1 MVSFMQTLNILVL
14 LRSNTVAHYL
24 PLWRQQIQI
33 IIEIENFRLKF

>member
-14 LRSNTVAHYL
+14 LRSNTVTQYL

-33 IIEIENFRLKF
+33 VMEIENFHL